1 MGIKIVMMAVNDVDK
16 HVLGANN
23 EILYIYKIFFT
34 RRHLWKMHYY
44 LPFVSGNLFADDNP
58 NQ

>member
-1 MGIKIVMMAVNDVDK
+1 MMAVNDVDK

-58 NQ
+58 NW